1 MCYELCVTVCV
12 TSDRRTSLF
21 TRLYTTQS
29 APLPAAVFALILYSP
44 CLPSP
49 LPRSDSRPMDKVDC
63 HWDFVLK
70 EVGWLAADFQKERAR
85 HLARAKKLVRSVET
99 YHRGKDARRE
109 KKAKEE
115 AQQVRRI
122 ASRMSKEVRRFWMK
136 IDRIIA
142 FKQKGEFEEIRQRA
156 MDRHLIYIVKQ
167 TERYTSMIAEN
178 MRLGGSM
185 ISDSVIMEKK
195 GSKRDLEHAENSDKN
210 SKRVRFQDFQLSD
223 ASGTTYEDM
232 DSNLCEDDRSLTAE
246 PALNESSGSE
256 EYVGEDEP
264 DDETTLIEEEGR
276 EPEVSYEEEMALLER
291 DQNLTVEELRA
302 MYGNI
307 PEDEDDGRDS
317 NKSDESSGSEEYV
330 GEDEP
335 DDETTLIEEEGREPE
350 VSYEEE
356 MALLERDQNLTME
369 ELRAMYGNI
378 PEDVDDVAT
387 EKVGED
393 DEGVSESYG
402 DAVSRLEAADEMA
415 RSIRVDRPFLL
426 SPALHLREY
435 QHIGLNWLVSLHE
448 RRLNGILADEMGLG
462 KTIQTIALLAYL
474 ACCKGIWGPHLV
486 IVPTSCLINW
496 ETEFK
501 KFCPG
506 FKILPYY
513 GSVKTR
519 KFLRTGWSRLNS
531 FHVCVT
537 SYQLVVQDA
546 KAFRKKRWYYMILDE
561 AHNIKVRKD
570 KIHDCETYNSAYA
583 VL

>member
-291 DQNLTVEELRA
+291 DQNLT
-302 MYGNI
+302 
-307 PEDEDDGRDS
+307 
-317 NKSDESSGSEEYV
+317 
-330 GEDEP
+330 
-335 DDETTLIEEEGREPE
+335 
-350 VSYEEE
+350 
-356 MALLERDQNLTME
+356 ME

-393 DEGVSESYG
+393 DEGVSVKSSESYV

-519 KFLRTGWSRLNS
+519 KLLRTGWSRLNS